1 MITKGVK
8 LRRNGKNFSGGKF
21 PGRRQILEPRLE
33 KVKWK
38 LLVPE
43 APNSELVGDKI
54 QTAKPYVKVPSQ
66 NSRRRIRLK
75 ELGGRT
81 EQESQY

>member
-54 QTAKPYVKVPSQ
+54 QTAKPYVKVRRQ

-81 EQESQY
+81 EQEVQH